1 MNRLALL
8 SIGALTAA
16 AMAAEPPPRL
26 LVPTQSPHL
35 GTAVSDPLQLPFYI
49 RQHTLQFSDGLL
61 AHTVHDATDGDGV
74 HHLVVLVQGVA
85 RGNPTR
91 WEVVADQM
99 IEPPP
104 NTVFVGSNAEIM
116 GCKVNHHP
124 ALAFGFLEKTETG
137 FSGDGKR
144 IIGYILD
151 PSSNLIPMVG
161 FPVFCRAIAAH
172 Q

>member
-1 MNRLALL
+1 MNRSALL
-8 SIGALTAA
+8 FLSCLSVAA
-16 AMAAEPPPRL
+16 TAAEPPPRL
-26 LVPTQSPHL
+26 LVPTQSPYL
-35 GTAVSDPLQLPFYI
+35 GTAVSDPLQLPFYT
-49 RQHTLQFSDGLL
+49 REHTLQFSDGLL
-61 AHTVHDATDGDGV
+61 AHTVHDATDKNGT

-91 WEVVADQM
+91 WEVVADQV

-104 NTVFVGSNAEIM
+104 NTVIVGSNAEIM

-144 IIGYILD
+144 IIGYVLD
-151 PSSNLIPMVG
+151 PSSNPIPMVG
-161 FPVFCRAIAAH
+161 FPIFCQLAAAH
-172 Q
+172 R

>member
-1 MNRLALL
+1 MNRFALL
-8 SIGALTAA
+8 FLASIFAA
-16 AMAAEPPPRL
+16 AMAAEPPPAL
-26 LVPTQSPHL
+26 LVPTQSPYL
-35 GTAVSDPLQLPFYI
+35 GMAVADPLNLPFYTHRHAI
-49 RQHTLQFSDGLL
+49 QFSDGLL
-61 AHTVHDATDGDGV
+61 AHTVHNATDKDGV

-99 IEPPP
+99 IEPSP

-116 GCKVNHHP
+116 GCEVNHHP

-144 IIGYILD
+144 VIGYELD
-151 PSSNLIPMVG
+151 PSSKLIPMAG
-161 FPVFCRAIAAH
+161 FPIFCRPAATRL
-172 Q
+172 